1 MALDWAK
8 PTAANLHFL
17 QRNGTKTLFQDPL
30 HFHKIDASYQGEPPE
45 KGGLLFQGAG
55 TMRLWL
61 SIIAICFAGPALA
74 GQAEYMTLGV
84 WQRSCGQFIAAV
96 GQAPLGATDLQIWAL
111 AIPGAAGKRQPA
123 APGDRGAA
131 QSSPA
136 QRPICILV

>member
-55 TMRLWL
+55 TMQLWL

-74 GQAEYMTLGV
+74 GQARGMTLGV

-96 GQAPLGATDLQIWAL
+96 GQAPLGATDLQIWLWQFRALQENVNRRRL
-111 AIPGAAGKRQPA
+111 AIGAPLSR
-123 APGDRGAA
+123 R
-131 QSSPA
+131 
-136 QRPICILV
+136 RLNVRYVF

>member
-30 HFHKIDASYQGEPPE
+30 HFHKIDVSYKESPP
-45 KGGLLFQGAG
+45 KRGFFCF
-55 TMRLWL
+55 RDLWL

-74 GQAEYMTLGV
+74 GQARGMTLGV

-96 GQAPLGATDLQIWAL
+96 GQAPLGATDLQIWLWQFRALQENVNRRRL
-111 AIPGAAGKRQPA
+111 AIGAPLSR
-123 APGDRGAA
+123 R
-131 QSSPA
+131 
-136 QRPICILV
+136 RLNVRYVF